1 MSRGRDFNDAEGRAS
16 SGSIRQE
23 HEQSTERTTS
33 RGAEDTTEAHT
44 HTPDRNRD
52 RSEKTPHTTPQQVH
66 RDRDQNYRLRESEVA
81 TLIEI
86 AKFRTVRPE
95 DLVEYKY
102 EGDRERASADLR
114 NLTAQGLI
122 EKRTMHG
129 RKPGQ
134 LLAVTSGGKRF
145 VEHNERDGIHK
156 DQKFH
161 KGFVKPREAR
171 HDSALYRLYQK
182 AAARIERDG
191 GKNLRVVLDYELKKD
206 LYRDLAKL
214 KAVPS
219 NEREERKEEIAEAH
233 GLKVIDRKIPLPDL
247 RIEYENRDGEQSRE
261 DLELATSDYRG
272 GQLAEKARAGFSIY
286 APADEAGR
294 VRAALKD
301 PGLMT
306 EILTL

>member
-16 SGSIRQE
+16 SGSIQQE

-33 RGAEDTTEAHT
+33 RGTEDTTEART
-44 HTPDRNRD
+44 HTPDPNRD
-52 RSEKTPHTTPQQVH
+52 NADRNFRATPRQIH
-66 RDRDQNYRLRESEVA
+66 RHLDHDYRLRESEIA

-86 AKFRTVRPE
+86 AKFRTLRPE

-134 LLAVTSGGKRF
+134 LVTVTSDGKRF
-145 VEHNERDGIHK
+145 IEHNERDGIHK

-171 HDSALYRLYQK
+171 HDAALYRLYQK
-182 AAARIERDG
+182 AAEGIVRDG

-206 LYRDLAKL
+206 LYRELAKL
-214 KAVPS
+214 KNLPAQ
-219 NEREERKEEIAEAH
+219 EKEERRQEIAEDH
-233 GLKVIDRKIPLPDL
+233 GLKVVDGKILLPDV
-247 RIEYENRDGEQSRE
+247 RIEYENRDDEQARM
-261 DLELATSDYRG
+261 DLELVTSDYRSN
-272 GQLAEKARAGFSIY
+272 QLAEKVQAGFSIY
-286 APADEAGR
+286 APADEASR

-306 EILTL
+306 EILSL